1 MKKIFS
7 IQKTILAAGALCT
20 MAFFASCLKTNDNN
34 NPDTPVAGLMALNLS
49 PDKSAIGI
57 ALSGNNLTNTALAY
71 TNYTGGY
78 LSIYPGTRSVE
89 AYDAGSGT
97 AFTASDFTFN
107 EGQYYSLFVVGVNSD
122 YRNVVVNDALDSLS
136 PASGKAY
143 IRYINAI
150 PDSSQQPLIT
160 VSDNASSVISENAAF
175 ASVSGFVAINPGNAN
190 IAINNN
196 NNIQATRSVAL
207 EERKVYTVL
216 FAGIPDAADTTQNV
230 QIRYIENGTLS
241 EDSTAQQGVSVIA
254 PRSVKIN

>member
-1 MKKIFS
+1 MKKLFS
-7 IQKTILAAGALCT
+7 TQKTILAAGALCV
-20 MAFFASCLKTNDNN
+20 MAVFASCLKTNDND
-34 NPDTPVAGLMALNLS
+34 NPDTPVAGLMAFNLS

-57 ALSGNNLTNTALAY
+57 ALSGNNLPNTALAY

-89 AYDAGSGT
+89 AYNAGSGT
-97 AFTASDFTFN
+97 SFTASDFTFN
-107 EGQYYSLFVVGVNSD
+107 EGQYYSLFVVGADSV

-150 PDSSQQPLIT
+150 PDSSQPLVT

-190 IAINNN
+190 IAINDNN
-196 NNIQATRSVAL
+196 SIQATRSVAL
-207 EERKVYTVL
+207 EERKVYTIL
-216 FAGIPDAADTTQNV
+216 FAGIPGATDTTQSV

-241 EDSTAQQGVSVIA
+241 ADSTAQQGVSVTA
-254 PRSVKIN
+254 PRSEKIN